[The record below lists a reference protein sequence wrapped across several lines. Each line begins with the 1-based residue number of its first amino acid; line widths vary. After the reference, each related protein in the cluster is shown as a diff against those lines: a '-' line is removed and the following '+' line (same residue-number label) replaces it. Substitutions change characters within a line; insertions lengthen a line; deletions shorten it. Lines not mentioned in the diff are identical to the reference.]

1 MLTVAMLVGL
11 ASAITFGA
19 ILYWL
24 FFAKEEDELE

>member
-11 ASAITFGA
+11 AAAIVFGA

-24 FFAKEEDELE
+24 IFAKEEDELE

>member
-11 ASAITFGA
+11 AAAIVFGA

-24 FFAKEEDELE
+24 IFAEEEDELE

>member
-11 ASAITFGA
+11 AAAIVFGA

-24 FFAKEEDELE
+24 FFAKEEDGLE